1 MLLMLII
8 FQKLWTHKFYFRW
21 WRLSRPREGRCWGG
35 QTFCHDCRS
44 PQKCETSRHGL
55 EVHTNWGPSSGLQAS
70 SVENWGKND
79 FLYVVLFYLK
89 ALGHCYL
96 NQWYSLLLFVLGG
109 KVPKNKLRRH
119 LNYVFWRMT
128 IEIKIRLPHLFSIFG
143 LISLL
148 EEREKSSYSN

>member
-96 NQWYSLLLFVLGG
+96 NQCHSLLWHSQSSTAPYCYLFWVARFQKINYADTLTMYFGEWQ
-109 KVPKNKLRRH
+109 LR
-119 LNYVFWRMT
+119 
-128 IEIKIRLPHLFSIFG
+128 
-143 LISLL
+143 
-148 EEREKSSYSN
+148 